1 MSDRMKVIYKI
12 TYPNG
17 KIYVGQDVT
26 DSINYFGSPCGEL
39 IAADFTREQRRSFTV
54 RKEIPWE
61 SATATRKEVTA
72 KEIEFI
78 LKLRSNDPALGY
90 NRRPRVSTSVGEASQ
105 MTTTNLVPLYL
116 LYEQDETAWLEAM
129 ATLAAEGRATELD
142 CVNLSE
148 YLTDMAKRDR
158 REVFSRLVVLL
169 AHLLKWEHQP
179 ERRSGAWRSTIRE
192 QRRELRQLLESG
204 TLRNHANAVLAAA
217 FAEARRQAADETE
230 MELSAFPVE
239 NPWTVEEAVGEPED

>member
-1 MSDRMKVIYKI
+1 MKVIYKI

-17 KIYVGQDVT
+17 KIYVGQDIT
-26 DSINYFGSPCGEL
+26 DSINYFGSACGAL
-39 IAADFTREQRRSFTV
+39 IAADFTREQRRFFTI
-54 RKEIPWE
+54 RKEILWE
-61 SATATRKEVTA
+61 SATASRREVTA
-72 KEIEFI
+72 KETEYI
-78 LKLRSNDPALGY
+78 LKLRANDPTIGY
-90 NRRPRVSTSVGEASQ
+90 NRRPRVRAESSEVNQ
-105 MTTTNLVPLYL
+105 METANLVPLHL
-116 LYEQDETAWLEAM
+116 LYELDETAWLEAM

-217 FAEARRQAADETE
+217 FSEARRQAADETE

-239 NPWTVEEAVGEPED
+239 NLWTVDEAVGELED